1 MAPRLSICIAT
12 LNRGSFLGQTLD
24 SILAQ
29 ATDEVEVVVVDGGS
43 VDDTGEVVRR
53 RQERFPRLRYFR
65 LPAPGGV
72 DQDFDRAVQQA
83 EGRHCWLMSD
93 DDLVK
98 PGALA
103 AVLAATARGYAL
115 VVVNAEVRD
124 AALDEV
130 LEANRLNIDADRQYR
145 PEDAERLFVDTAGYL
160 SFIGGVVIDRE
171 VWRAREPRR
180 YFGSLFIHVGV
191 IFQSPLPG
199 DALAIAQPLVSIRF
213 GNALWT
219 ARTFEIWMFKW
230 PEMVWSLPHFSD
242 AAKRRVCPR
251 EPWRRLRTL
260 LVNRAR
266 GAFSTAEYR
275 KWLEPRLTSGPQRLL
290 ARAVAGLPPRPLAV
304 LAAIYYSMFYGRSRG
319 LLADSLGVRWP
330 SPWRRP
336 RAPESR

>member
-12 LNRGSFLGQTLD
+12 MNRGSFLGQTLD

-43 VDDTGEVVRR
+43 VDDTGEVVRQ

>member
-43 VDDTGEVVRR
+43 VDDTGELVRR

>member
-1 MAPRLSICIAT
+1 

-43 VDDTGEVVRR
+43 VDDTGELVRR

>member
-12 LNRGSFLGQTLD
+12 MNRGSFLGQTLD

>member
-12 LNRGSFLGQTLD
+12 LNRGSFLGETLD

-29 ATDEVEVVVVDGGS
+29 ATDEVEVVVVDGAS

-72 DQDFDRAVQQA
+72 DQDFDRAVERA

-103 AVLAATARGYAL
+103 AVLQATARGYAL

-124 AALDEV
+124 AALDDV
-130 LEANRLNIDADRQYR
+130 LEANRLNLGADRVYR

-171 VWRAREPRR
+171 VWRARERTR

-191 IFQSPLPG
+191 IFQSPLPR
-199 DALAIAQPLVSIRF
+199 DALAIAQPFVSIRF

-230 PEMVWSLPHFSD
+230 PEMVWSLPHFSE

-275 KWLEPRLTSGPQRLL
+275 KWLEPRLASGRQRLL

-330 SPWRRP
+330 SPWRRR